1 MSGKTEEKRRM
12 PPMSKMLAYEEKDTW
27 IHRLSGVTKLIFF
40 LLWCFTS
47 MLTYDTR
54 ILAFMVAFSLLI
66 FKISKTEWK
75 QVGTVF
81 KLIMVFLILN
91 VLAIFILSPDHGTEI
106 YGTRTV
112 LFHIAGSYDLTKEQL
127 FYELNVIIKYFTVIP
142 AVFMFLVTTNPSE
155 FAASM
160 NKVGISYNIG
170 YALAIAIRY
179 VPDVQGEFTKIKH
192 AQEARGIEMSGKASL
207 LSRIKNTSAILFPL
221 IFSSMDRI
229 DTVSNAMELRGYGK
243 HKKRT
248 WYMERKLKR
257 NDYLTI
263 GFTVAFTV
271 VALVITFADGNR
283 FYNPFS

>member
-1 MSGKTEEKRRM
+1 
-12 PPMSKMLAYEEKDTW
+12 MSKILAYEEKDTW

-47 MLTYDTR
+47 MITYDTR
-54 ILAFMVAFSLLI
+54 VLVVMVVLSLVI
-66 FKISKTEWK
+66 FKISKTQWK
-75 QVGTVF
+75 QVGAVF
-81 KLIMVFLILN
+81 KMVMLFLTLN
-91 VLAIFILSPDHGTEI
+91 VLAIFIFSPDQGTHV

-112 LFHIAGSYDLTKEQL
+112 LFHIAGPYDVTIEQL

-160 NKVGISYNIG
+160 NKVGISYNVG
-170 YALAIAIRY
+170 YAISIALRY
-179 VPDVQGEFTKIKH
+179 IPDVQGEFTKIKH

-207 LSRIKNTSAILFPL
+207 ISRIKNTSSIIFPL

-248 WYMERKLKR
+248 WYMEKKLGR
-257 NDYLTI
+257 NDYLAI
-263 GFTVAFTV
+263 AFTV
-271 VALVITFADGNR
+271 IFMIAALLVTFADGSR
-283 FYNPFS
+283 FYNPFI

>member
-1 MSGKTEEKRRM
+1 
-12 PPMSKMLAYEEKDTW
+12 MSKILSYEEKDTW
-27 IHRLSGVTKLIFF
+27 IHRLSGVTKLVFF
-40 LLWCFTS
+40 LLWCLVS

-54 ILAFMVAFSLLI
+54 ILVFMVVFSLI
-66 FKISKTEWK
+66 VFKISKTQWK
-75 QVGTVF
+75 QVGSVF
-81 KLIMVFLILN
+81 KMVLFFLSLN
-91 VLAIFILSPDHGTEI
+91 VIAIFIFSPNQGTQI

-160 NKVGISYNIG
+160 NKVGIHYNAG
-170 YALAIAIRY
+170 YAIAIALRY
-179 VPDVQGEFTKIKH
+179 IPDVQGEFTKIKH

-207 LSRIKNTSAILFPL
+207 ISRIKNTSSIIFPL

-229 DTVSNAMELRGYGK
+229 DIVSNAMELRGYGK

-248 WYMERKLKR
+248 WYSERPLKR
-257 NDYLTI
+257 NDFLTLA
-263 GFTVAFTV
+263 FTVVFTV
-271 VALVITFADGNR
+271 VALVITYADGNR
-283 FYNPFS
+283 FYNPFV

>member
-1 MSGKTEEKRRM
+1 
-12 PPMSKMLAYEEKDTW
+12 MSKILSYEEKDTW

-40 LLWCFTS
+40 LLWCLVS

-54 ILAFMVAFSLLI
+54 ILLFMVVFSLVV

-75 QVGTVF
+75 QVGAVF
-81 KLIMVFLILN
+81 KMVMLFLTLN
-91 VLAIFILSPDHGTEI
+91 VIAIFIFSPNQGSEI
-106 YGTRTV
+106 YGSRTV
-112 LFHIAGSYDLTKEQL
+112 LFHLVGPYDVTTEQL

-142 AVFMFLVTTNPSE
+142 AIFMFLVTTNPSE

-160 NKVGISYNIG
+160 NKIGISYNVG
-170 YALAIAIRY
+170 YAIAIALRY
-179 VPDVQGEFTKIKH
+179 IPDVQDEFTKIKH

-207 LSRIKNTSAILFPL
+207 LSRIKNTSSIIFPL

-248 WYMERKLKR
+248 WYMEKKLKR

-263 GFTVAFTV
+263 AFTV
-271 VALVITFADGNR
+271 IFAIVALTITFADGDR
-283 FYNPFS
+283 FYNPFL